1 MATSTTKKER
11 DYWRGATNWL
21 IENDHEDKYFCP
33 DELTSE
39 FFLRLLDD
47 ADRCAELEAS
57 LNAEKRPQKKTD
69 KKPVQTRCRNCREL
83 PSIEFIG
90 NDAAYPYIL
99 THTSN
104 TCPAEFCFMSHQK
117 TAETCIK
124 DWNEFNSKPK
134 K

>member
-47 ADRCAELEAS
+47 ADSCAELEQRVVNLEK
-57 LNAEKRPQKKTD
+57 LNLALTKAHTTVTGILVDAQ
-69 KKPVQTRCRNCREL
+69 EL
-83 PSIEFIG
+83 
-90 NDAAYPYIL
+90 L
-99 THTSN
+99 V
-104 TCPAEFCFMSHQK
+104 K
-117 TAETCIK
+117 
-124 DWNEFNSKPK
+124 
-134 K
+134 